1 MLLENIWRRVV
12 GNILMN
18 ISPSNI
24 SWNMLL
30 AKRFHQN
37 NQTVSAA
44 VSINGLTHSWLE
56 ISLTSFIPSYEINI
70 ELSMNSQNIWILI
83 NKYLLVTLSILLYR
97 VLDEI

>member
-18 ISPSNI
+18 ISPLNI

-37 NQTVSAA
+37 HHAVLAA
-44 VSINGLTHSWLE
+44 VSINGLITVVWTYITFVYNLGIEHWLE
-56 ISLTSFIPSYEINI
+56 RYLKEIC
-70 ELSMNSQNIWILI
+70 
-83 NKYLLVTLSILLYR
+83 
-97 VLDEI
+97 

>member
-18 ISPSNI
+18 ISTSNI

-37 NQTVSAA
+37 NQAVSAA
-44 VSINGLTHSWLE
+44 VSINGLRFGHKRQQQLYSIFK
-56 ISLTSFIPSYEINI
+56 ISRNI
-70 ELSMNSQNIWILI
+70 Q
-83 NKYLLVTLSILLYR
+83 KYNY
-97 VLDEI
+97 

>member
-37 NQTVSAA
+37 HPAVLAA
-44 VSINGLTHSWLE
+44 VSIDGLPNE
-56 ISLTSFIPSYEINI
+56 AENFQE
-70 ELSMNSQNIWILI
+70 
-83 NKYLLVTLSILLYR
+83 
-97 VLDEI
+97 

>member
-37 NQTVSAA
+37 HQAILAA
-44 VSINGLTHSWLE
+44 VSINGLKRF
-56 ISLTSFIPSYEINI
+56 SLSS
-70 ELSMNSQNIWILI
+70 LSNTQF
-83 NKYLLVTLSILLYR
+83 LLAQHR
-97 VLDEI
+97 

>member
-1 MLLENIWRRVV
+1 MLLENIWRRFV

-37 NQTVSAA
+37 DQAVSAA
-44 VSINGLTHSWLE
+44 VSINGL
-56 ISLTSFIPSYEINI
+56 
-70 ELSMNSQNIWILI
+70 
-83 NKYLLVTLSILLYR
+83 KLY
-97 VLDEI
+97 